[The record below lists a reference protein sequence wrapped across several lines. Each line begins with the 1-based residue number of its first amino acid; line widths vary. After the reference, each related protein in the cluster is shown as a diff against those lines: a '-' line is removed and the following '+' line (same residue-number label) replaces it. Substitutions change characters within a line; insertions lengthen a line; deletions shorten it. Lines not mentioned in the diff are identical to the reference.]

1 LQKKQIVNAKSVWL
15 NNLSDRGFVVMPK
28 YKVFVELKHMA
39 EFLIEAEDED
49 HARAIVDCGEQTDD
63 ECVNL
68 ESLGGEI
75 AKIEE
80 E

>member
-1 LQKKQIVNAKSVWL
+1 
-15 NNLSDRGFVVMPK
+15 MPR

-39 EFLIEAEDED
+39 EFSIEAEDED

-75 AKIEE
+75 TKIEE
-80 E
+80 EK